1 MDEITGMSET
11 ELRRQI
17 VERLAT
23 AKHTAPLSR
32 QLVRDAAAACGVGE
46 STMWRWIACGGPP
59 SRAPRG
65 VVASERAV
73 ELLLQWRG
81 NVAAA
86 HRQLLAEGGEA
97 PSRQTLGRAF
107 ERALSPVERDFA
119 RRGDPALRDRA
130 VYLRHEARFRGECY
144 EADHKQL
151 SIEVL
156 APRAQRPRRPWVTLF
171 EDQFSRLIVGWAISL
186 RPTQA
191 EVLAALRMAVTV
203 DPERGEF
210 GGVPVMLRWDRGL
223 EFAAN
228 SIEQATLA
236 LGCVSRR
243 TEAYSPWKKGKIER
257 LNRTLEQQLLQGLP
271 GFTGGPRD
279 ARGRLVEQE
288 RWTLGRFVVA
298 FADWVVAYNTRY
310 PHSALAGRTPL
321 EVWRSDPTPVRAL
334 EHQEARWMLLART
347 THVVQKDGVHHNSEI
362 YFADELWGMAGEEV
376 EVAHMPHDRRWIEI
390 FHHGRWLA
398 TGYPSSEL
406 DEDARV
412 RALERRREDE
422 KALRAWARRAR
433 RRAQLRVAPITAP
446 GEIHELTPAPA
457 TRGERLELRRATLRL
472 LGLEEQVNRPLEE
485 DEPDRPGCEEQRSR

>member
-1 MDEITGMSET
+1 
-11 ELRRQI
+11 
-17 VERLAT
+17 
-23 AKHTAPLSR
+23 
-32 QLVRDAAAACGVGE
+32 
-46 STMWRWIACGGPP
+46 
-59 SRAPRG
+59 
-65 VVASERAV
+65 
-73 ELLLQWRG
+73 
-81 NVAAA
+81 
-86 HRQLLAEGGEA
+86 
-97 PSRQTLGRAF
+97 
-107 ERALSPVERDFA
+107 
-119 RRGDPALRDRA
+119 
-130 VYLRHEARFRGECY
+130 
-144 EADHKQL
+144 
-151 SIEVL
+151 
-156 APRAQRPRRPWVTLF
+156 
-171 EDQFSRLIVGWAISL
+171 
-186 RPTQA
+186 
-191 EVLAALRMAVTV
+191 MAVTV

-210 GGVPVMLRWDRGL
+210 GGVPVMLRWDGGL
-223 EFAAN
+223 EFAAH

-243 TEAYSPWKKGKIER
+243 TEAYSPWKKGKVER

-271 GFTGGPRD
+271 GFTGGSRD

-298 FADWVVAYNTRY
+298 FADWVVSYNTRY

-347 THVVQKDGVHHNSEI
+347 THVVQKDGVHHDSEI
-362 YFADELWGMAGEEV
+362 YFADELWGMVGEEV

-446 GEIHELTPAPA
+446 GEIHELPPLPPRADSTSSY
-457 TRGERLELRRATLRL
+457 GGATLRL
-472 LGLEEQVNRPLEE
+472 LGLEDQVNRPLEE
-485 DEPDRPGCEEQRSR
+485 DGPDRPGCEDERSG

>member
-1 MDEITGMSET
+1 M
-11 ELRRQI
+11 
-17 VERLAT
+17 
-23 AKHTAPLSR
+23 
-32 QLVRDAAAACGVGE
+32 
-46 STMWRWIACGGPP
+46 
-59 SRAPRG
+59 
-65 VVASERAV
+65 
-73 ELLLQWRG
+73 
-81 NVAAA
+81 
-86 HRQLLAEGGEA
+86 
-97 PSRQTLGRAF
+97 
-107 ERALSPVERDFA
+107 
-119 RRGDPALRDRA
+119 RDRA

-298 FADWVVAYNTRY
+298 FADWVVSYNTRY

-390 FHHGRWLA
+390 FHDGRWLA

-446 GEIHELTPAPA
+446 GEIHELPPPPPRADSA
-457 TRGERLELRRATLRL
+457 SSYGGATLRL
-472 LGLEEQVNRPLEE
+472 LGLEEQVNRPLQE
-485 DEPDRPGCEEQRSR
+485 DEPDRPGCEEERSR

>member
-1 MDEITGMSET
+1 M
-11 ELRRQI
+11 L
-17 VERLAT
+17 
-23 AKHTAPLSR
+23 
-32 QLVRDAAAACGVGE
+32 
-46 STMWRWIACGGPP
+46 
-59 SRAPRG
+59 
-65 VVASERAV
+65 ASERAV

-81 NVAAA
+81 NVAAV
-86 HRQLLAEGGEA
+86 HRQLLAEGETV
-97 PSRQTLGRAF
+97 PCRQTLGQAF
-107 ERALSPVERDFA
+107 ERALRPVERDFA
-119 RRGDPALRDRA
+119 PRGEPALRDRA
-130 VYLRHEARFRGECY
+130 VYLRHKARFRGECY

-156 APRAQRPRRPWVTLF
+156 APRAQRARRPWVTLF

-257 LNRTLEQQLLQGLP
+257 VNRTLEQQLLQGLP
-271 GFTGGPRD
+271 GFTGGARD

-298 FADWVVAYNTRY
+298 FADWVVNYNTRH

-321 EVWRSDPTPVRAL
+321 EVWRSDPTPLRAL

-390 FHHGRWLA
+390 FHQGRWLA
-398 TGYPSSEL
+398 TASAPAPRTSCAST
-406 DEDARV
+406 AV
-412 RALERRREDE
+412 RRGCGACTS
-422 KALRAWARRAR
+422 
-433 RRAQLRVAPITAP
+433 V
-446 GEIHELTPAPA
+446 PAPA
-457 TRGERLELRRATLRL
+457 RWT
-472 LGLEEQVNRPLEE
+472 V
-485 DEPDRPGCEEQRSR
+485 

>member
-1 MDEITGMSET
+1 M
-11 ELRRQI
+11 
-17 VERLAT
+17 
-23 AKHTAPLSR
+23 
-32 QLVRDAAAACGVGE
+32 
-46 STMWRWIACGGPP
+46 
-59 SRAPRG
+59 
-65 VVASERAV
+65 
-73 ELLLQWRG
+73 
-81 NVAAA
+81 
-86 HRQLLAEGGEA
+86 
-97 PSRQTLGRAF
+97 
-107 ERALSPVERDFA
+107 
-119 RRGDPALRDRA
+119 RDRA

-279 ARGRLVEQE
+279 VRGRLVEQE

-298 FADWVVAYNTRY
+298 FADWVASYNTRY

-347 THVVQKDGVHHNSEI
+347 THVVQKDGIHHNSDI

-390 FHHGRWLA
+390 FHDGRVAGDRPPVQSSLTRTLA
-398 TGYPSSEL
+398 CGRL
-406 DEDARV
+406 Q
-412 RALERRREDE
+412 RRREDE

-433 RRAQLRVAPITAP
+433 RRAQRAGRADHRAGRDRRARP
-446 GEIHELTPAPA
+446 PAPPRA
-457 TRGERLELRRATLRL
+457 DSGSRYGRATLRL

-485 DEPDRPGCEEQRSR
+485 GEPDRPGCERASGRDERRAPSWSGRRAGRADAGAAAQPPCDPGRPGGPGAGGAARAGRVGQDVRRAPGAR

>member
-1 MDEITGMSET
+1 
-11 ELRRQI
+11 
-17 VERLAT
+17 
-23 AKHTAPLSR
+23 
-32 QLVRDAAAACGVGE
+32 
-46 STMWRWIACGGPP
+46 
-59 SRAPRG
+59 
-65 VVASERAV
+65 
-73 ELLLQWRG
+73 
-81 NVAAA
+81 
-86 HRQLLAEGGEA
+86 
-97 PSRQTLGRAF
+97 
-107 ERALSPVERDFA
+107 
-119 RRGDPALRDRA
+119 LRDRA

-144 EADHKQL
+144 EADHKLL

-210 GGVPVMLRWDRGL
+210 GGVPVMLRWDGGL

-257 LNRTLEQQLLQGLP
+257 LNRTVEQQLLQGLP

-298 FADWVVAYNTRY
+298 FADWVVSYNTRY
-310 PHSALAGRTPL
+310 PHSALAARTPL

-390 FHHGRWLA
+390 FHDGRWLA
-398 TGYPSSEL
+398 TAYPSSEL

-446 GEIHELTPAPA
+446 GEIHELPPPPPRADSA
-457 TRGERLELRRATLRL
+457 SSYGGATLRL
-472 LGLEEQVNRPLEE
+472 LGLEEQVNRPLPEG
-485 DEPDRPGCEEQRSR
+485 EPDRPGCEEERAR